1 MQNLFGDSVFDE
13 MILNQALNNRNIQFI
28 EEFTRESV
36 YKAIYLMERIET
48 LDDEENIPM
57 EKREPI
63 TITINSYGGTVYD
76 CLAWVSIIERLIE
89 RGYDIRTHI
98 QGVGMSCGFVIPL
111 CGTHRTMNRYS
122 TVMCHQIST
131 GGYGTIQ
138 DLKEGQEESE
148 RLWKVFKQIIIKNTK
163 ITDEQ
168 LENMRTR
175 KFDWYMDAETAFELG
190 VIDEIV

>member
-1 MQNLFGDSVFDE
+1 
-13 MILNQALNNRNIQFI
+13 
-28 EEFTRESV
+28 
-36 YKAIYLMERIET
+36 
-48 LDDEENIPM
+48 
-57 EKREPI
+57 
-63 TITINSYGGTVYD
+63 
-76 CLAWVSIIERLIE
+76 
-89 RGYDIRTHI
+89 
-98 QGVGMSCGFVIPL
+98 
-111 CGTHRTMNRYS
+111 
-122 TVMCHQIST
+122 MCHQIST

-168 LENMRTR
+168 LENIRTR